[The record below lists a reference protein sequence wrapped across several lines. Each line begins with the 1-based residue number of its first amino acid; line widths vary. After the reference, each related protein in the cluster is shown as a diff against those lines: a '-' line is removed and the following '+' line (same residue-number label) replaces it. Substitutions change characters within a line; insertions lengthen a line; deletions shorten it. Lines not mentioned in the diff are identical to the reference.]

1 MTLTARLEAAT
12 ALMESIGNRNV
23 PVTIEDAREILAKIK
38 EKEAKQ

>member
-12 ALMESIGNRNV
+12 ALMASIGSLNV
-23 PVTIEDAREILAKIK
+23 PVPIDDVRQILAQLK